1 MPEIRGGRFFRGLQF
16 GRTLGVRPGDAILLG
31 PAGLAV
37 RRVVRFFRSGGPGA
51 LRVVRLLVPV
61 DGEPRYSRIKDPGD
75 TGESRS
81 AGPGAAGRDPQ
92 VPSRTPRPCASP
104 VRRSGPAVRTGRYGR
119 VSLPPFPTARQSTVS
134 RGCDC
139 PLILYAGQNRRIP
152 CSAPRVCAR
161 RPLSG
166 GWHDNAVTYARP
178 AQDARPGRPAI
189 SVIAHRGA
197 SEDAPEH
204 TLAAYRKAI
213 EDGADALE
221 CDVRLTADGHLVCVH
236 DRRVNR
242 TSNGR
247 GSVSALEL
255 ADLAMLDFGSWKEDG
270 FANEAPD
277 RQHEDPE
284 RTSVLTLERLLEL
297 VADADRR
304 VELAI
309 ETKHPTRWA
318 GQVEERLVELLARFG
333 HTNPAMRTDW
343 TPSVR
348 VMSFSAR
355 SLHRV
360 RAAAPEVPG
369 VYLMQFLTPRH
380 RDGRLPP
387 GVGIAGPGIRIL
399 RSHPDY
405 VAKAHRAGHRVHV
418 WTVND
423 TADVELCQE
432 LGVDAVITNRPKQV
446 RIQLGLG

>member
-1 MPEIRGGRFFRGLQF
+1 MK
-16 GRTLGVRPGDAILLG
+16 
-31 PAGLAV
+31 
-37 RRVVRFFRSGGPGA
+37 S
-51 LRVVRLLVPV
+51 
-61 DGEPRYSRIKDPGD
+61 
-75 TGESRS
+75 
-81 AGPGAAGRDPQ
+81 
-92 VPSRTPRPCASP
+92 
-104 VRRSGPAVRTGRYGR
+104 
-119 VSLPPFPTARQSTVS
+119 
-134 RGCDC
+134 
-139 PLILYAGQNRRIP
+139 
-152 CSAPRVCAR
+152 
-161 RPLSG
+161 
-166 GWHDNAVTYARP
+166 ARP
-178 AQDARPGRPAI
+178 TRYIRSNPPAI

-247 GSVSALEL
+247 GAVSTLEL
-255 ADLAMLDFGSWKEDG
+255 ADLATLDFGSWKDEAYG
-270 FANEAPD
+270 NEAPD
-277 RQHEDPE
+277 RQLEDPE

-318 GQVEERLVELLARFG
+318 GQVEERLVELLDRFG
-333 HTNPAMRTDW
+333 HTKPARAGEG
-343 TPSVR
+343 TPPVR

-360 RAAAPEVPG
+360 QAAAPGIPG

-399 RSHPDY
+399 RAHPEY
-405 VAKAHRAGHRVHV
+405 VAKAHRAGHQVHV
-418 WTVND
+418 WTVNE
-423 TADVELCQE
+423 ASDVELCRE

-446 RIQLGLG
+446 RNQLGLA